1 MAWTHAQKTFLA
13 AGARNPQEG
22 GGLELAVP
30 ENVLDPDET
39 VYEFL
44 RCAHKGNSWPLL
56 IITDRRILYTVDNMF
71 TRWTVRDEM
80 PAAEVAGA
88 ELERKLLS
96 GRLHVHRRSGGA
108 LTVKVADPAWSRHIV
123 EFIDHLAAGGAPPR

>member
-13 AGARNPQEG
+13 ADRRSPQRGGA
-22 GGLELAVP
+22 LETIVP
-30 ENVLDPDET
+30 EKVLHPDET

-44 RCAHKGNSWPLL
+44 RCAHKGASWPLL

-71 TRWTVRDEM
+71 TRWQVRDEV
-80 PAAEVAGA
+80 PAAQVAGA

-96 GRLHVHRRSGGA
+96 GRIHVRQREGRA

-123 EFIDHLAAGGAPPR
+123 SLIDHLAAGGAPPL